1 MKFHQWLIIGALFLL
16 LIAAAIAFMITGE
29 SANPALTK
37 ATSTSNQTALVDV
50 SPLNTARSL
59 AGLAITPDEQRLA
72 QQAAR
77 VADNEVDLAF
87 ADALKDA
94 AEDTLEKNP
103 KFRDMYAR
111 VRAAQATLDAE
122 KTRDAAL
129 KAKLATAKPEG
140 RDNIQDQIEL
150 LEAQMAPDEGE
161 LEDAQQDLI
170 DAGGDREGAIQRQR
184 TAHETNE
191 DRLDKNPPVV
201 PLPTIDLAADNLLGQ
216 VRAWSWLKDKRAR
229 LEEARGAIRD
239 LGKTLTAQHD
249 ALLRHIQSEKTERQQ
264 LKQQVAGLQES
275 VASGASSRA
284 DTASAVE
291 SLKHFANDQKLLL
304 GYYKQIQDQQELSS
318 VYGSWIAVTAGQQ
331 RAAMH
336 AMLRSALWIL
346 LILFAVYLACRFIDR
361 FFTNITAEKKRLFTL
376 RGVARFA
383 VQVLG
388 VLLIALVLFGAP
400 SQMPTVLGLAGA
412 GLTVALKDFIVA
424 FFGWFVLMGRNG
436 MRVGDW
442 VEINGVVGEVVE
454 IGLLRTV
461 LLETG
466 NWTDTGHPTGR
477 KVAFVNSFAIEGHF
491 FNFST
496 TGQWLWDEL
505 QVLLPPG
512 QDPHEIMTA
521 IQKMLQE
528 ETRSDAEMA
537 EQEWAQSTGRQR
549 VGELSAAP
557 AIHLRPTAAGVQM
570 YVRYITSA
578 HERFAK
584 RSRMYEKIVGLLH
597 AETANRATG

>member
-16 LIAAAIAFMITGE
+16 LIAAGTAFMITGE
-29 SANPALTK
+29 SASSPVTK
-37 ATSTSNQTALVDV
+37 AASTSNQTALVDV

-72 QQAAR
+72 QQATR

-94 AEDTLEKNP
+94 AEDTSEKNP
-103 KFRDMYAR
+103 KYREMYAR

-122 KTRDAAL
+122 KARDAAL
-129 KAKLATAKPEG
+129 KAKLATARPEAQ
-140 RDNIQDQIEL
+140 DKLQDQVEL

-184 TAHETNE
+184 TAHEADE

-201 PLPTIDLAADNLLGQ
+201 PRPTIDLAADNLLGQ

-229 LEEARGAIRD
+229 LDEARGAIRD
-239 LGKTLTAQHD
+239 LGKTLAAQHA
-249 ALLRHIQSEKTERQQ
+249 ALLRHIQSERSERQQ
-264 LKQQVAGLQES
+264 VKQQVAGLQEN
-275 VASGASSRA
+275 VASGMSSSA
-284 DTASAVE
+284 DAAAALE
-291 SLKHFANDQKLLL
+291 SLKHFANDQKLLR

-318 VYGSWIAVTAGQQ
+318 VYGTWIAVTAGQQ
-331 RAAMH
+331 RTAMH

-346 LILFAVYLACRFIDR
+346 LILFAVYLGCRFIDR

-388 VLLIALVLFGAP
+388 VLLIALVVFGAP

-442 VEINGVVGEVVE
+442 VEINGVVGEVTE

-549 VGELSAAP
+549 IGELSAAP
-557 AIHLRPTAAGVQM
+557 AIHLRPTAAGVQL

-584 RSRMYEKIVGLLH
+584 RARMYEKIVGLLH
-597 AETANRATG
+597 TETASRATG